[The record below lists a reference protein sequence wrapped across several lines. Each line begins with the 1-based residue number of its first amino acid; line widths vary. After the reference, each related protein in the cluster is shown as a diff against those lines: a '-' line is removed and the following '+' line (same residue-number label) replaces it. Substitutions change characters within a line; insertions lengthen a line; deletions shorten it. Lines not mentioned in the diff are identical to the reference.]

1 MYRALTTMLMRHV
14 SVIGVCPMSECSPV
28 PVYTQVGWTVAGKF
42 PQERLKLEIQHSGI
56 DRETTGCDVDLPA
69 GRLFFSITT
78 LGNALSQKGGG
89 LSIEQFRFFVRRE
102 RRIVGVFKADR
113 IAPRRSAPP

>member
-1 MYRALTTMLMRHV
+1 
-14 SVIGVCPMSECSPV
+14 MSECSPV

-42 PQERLKLEIQHSGI
+42 PQERLKLELQHSGI

-69 GRLFFSITT
+69 GRLFLSITT
-78 LGNALSQKGGG
+78 LGNALSTRGGG

-113 IAPRRSAPP
+113 IVPKQSAPP